1 MEATWS
7 VADRWFR
14 LLDGWNLAIGTHRR
28 TLYVLGIHVEDGT
41 VWVQLSRGKYPES
54 SLLLRIQPGATVGD
68 VFEALQRASGAG
80 RIDVPQ
86 AA

>member
-1 MEATWS
+1 
-7 VADRWFR
+7 
-14 LLDGWNLAIGTHRR
+14 
-28 TLYVLGIHVEDGT
+28 